1 MLLVDFNAGRFA
13 LAALAGLLTGVAKTG
28 LPGFGILAVPL
39 MVLAVGDARHSA
51 GWLLPLLCLAD
62 LFAIAAYRRHA
73 HARRLFGL
81 LPWVLGGI
89 GLGAITLSAPERSLR
104 VLVAAIVIVMI
115 ALRWLRA
122 RRPAAPGESAVA
134 APADPPWDPGRV
146 PHPPRLVPPGGARQ
160 DQRDRWWQAAGYG
173 ASAGFA
179 TTVANAAGPVM
190 NLYLLARRLPK
201 QEFVATGAW
210 FFFVVNL
217 VKVPIYAGHGL
228 IGRRS
233 LLFDLLLA
241 PSVIAGALLGR
252 VLLHRL
258 PQAAFDKLVMAL
270 TVCSAALLLAP
281 R

>member
-1 MLLVDFNAGRFA
+1 VLLADFHAGRFA
-13 LAALAGLLTGVAKTG
+13 LAALAGLLTGIAKTG

-62 LFAIAAYRRHA
+62 LFAIATYRRHA
-73 HARRLFGL
+73 QARRLFGL

-89 GLGAITLSAPERSLR
+89 AVGALTLAAPERTLR
-104 VLVAAIVIVMI
+104 LLVAGIVIFMI
-115 ALRWLRA
+115 GLRWLRG
-122 RRPAAPGESAVA
+122 RRAAA
-134 APADPPWDPGRV
+134 AEPLGDP
-146 PHPPRLVPPGGARQ
+146 
-160 DQRDRWWQAAGYG
+160 RDRWWQAAGYG

-201 QEFVATGAW
+201 DEFVATGAW

-217 VKVPIYAGHGL
+217 VKLPIYAGHGL

-233 LLFDLLLA
+233 LFFDLALA
-241 PSVIAGALLGR
+241 PFVVAGALLGR
-252 VLLHRL
+252 ALLRQL
-258 PQAAFDKLVMAL
+258 PQAAFDRLVMAL
-270 TVCSAALLLAP
+270 TVCAAALLLAP

>member
-1 MLLVDFNAGRFA
+1 MLDGGFEPFRFA

-28 LPGFGILAVPL
+28 VPGFGILAVPL
-39 MVLAVGDARHSA
+39 MVLAVGDAKHAA

-73 HARRLFGL
+73 DARRLFDL

-89 GLGAITLSAPERSLR
+89 AIGFVTLAAPERRLR
-104 VLVAAIVIVMI
+104 LLVAAIVIVMI
-115 ALRWLRA
+115 GLRLRA
-122 RRPAAPGESAVA
+122 RRAAPNDPAAP
-134 APADPPWDPGRV
+134 APPT
-146 PHPPRLVPPGGARQ
+146 
-160 DQRDRWWQAAGYG
+160 RDRWWQAAGYG
-173 ASAGFA
+173 VSAGFA

-228 IGRRS
+228 IDRRS
-233 LLFDLLLA
+233 LLFDLALA
-241 PSVIAGALLGR
+241 PSVVVGALLGR
-252 VLLHRL
+252 VVLRRL
-258 PQAAFDKLVMAL
+258 PQAAFDRLVMAL
-270 TVCSAALLLAP
+270 TVCAAALLLAP

>member
-1 MLLVDFNAGRFA
+1 MLLVDFHPGRFV

-39 MVLAVGDARHSA
+39 MVLAVGDARHAA

-62 LFAIAAYRRHA
+62 LFAISIYRRHA

-89 GLGAITLSAPERSLR
+89 ALGALALAAPERRLR
-104 VLVAAIVIVMI
+104 LLVAAIVIFMI
-115 ALRWLRA
+115 ALRWVRG
-122 RRPAAPGESAVA
+122 RRSRPAADAAVA
-134 APADPPWDPGRV
+134 NADTPVPA
-146 PHPPRLVPPGGARQ
+146 
-160 DQRDRWWQAAGYG
+160 DRWWQAVGYG

-201 QEFVATGAW
+201 HEFVATGAW

-217 VKVPIYAGHGL
+217 VKVPIYAWHGL

-233 LLFDLLLA
+233 LIFDLALA
-241 PSVIAGALLGR
+241 PFVVAGALLGR
-252 VLLHRL
+252 ALLHRM
-258 PQAAFDKLVMAL
+258 PQTSFDRLVMAL
-270 TVCSAALLLAP
+270 TVCAAALLLAP